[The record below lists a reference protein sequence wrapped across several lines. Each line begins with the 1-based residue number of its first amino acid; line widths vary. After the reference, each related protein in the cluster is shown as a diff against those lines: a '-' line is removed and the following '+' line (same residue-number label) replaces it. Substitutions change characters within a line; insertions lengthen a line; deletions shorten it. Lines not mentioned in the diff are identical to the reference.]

1 MAVAL
6 PEILDQSS
14 CKIKM
19 LNFDWSDFLN
29 EKSMAASEWPGRV
42 RIHLFDFS
50 KILNM
55 EFPYLGDKISVH

>member
-1 MAVAL
+1 
-6 PEILDQSS
+6 
-14 CKIKM
+14 M

-29 EKSMAASEWPGRV
+29 EKSMAAPEWPGR
-42 RIHLFDFS
+42 IKIYLFGFS